1 MKLHETIQR
10 IYKKVIRPLI
20 KVEVL
25 SKNGTW
31 NRIESINVTHEIKT
45 IKVITEVKQLI
56 CAPDHILIL
65 ASGAEILAKDCL
77 GKKI

>member
-10 IYKKVIRPLI
+10 VYKKVIKPLI

-25 SKNGTW
+25 SRNGVW
-31 NRIESINVTHEIKT
+31 NRVESVNVTHEIET
-45 IKVITEVKQLI
+45 VKVITEAKQLV

-65 ASGAEILAKDCL
+65 ASGDEILAKDCC